1 MKTIGLEIKPK
12 KQKQNG
18 KPKETEK
25 PTEKNSEE

>member
-12 KQKQNG
+12 KQKQNE